1 MFVCRCQ
8 NSASFLI
15 SLMTAPP
22 FRPELAGRMFDRVE
36 EKPRSMRP
44 DICLRIIGEK
54 GTISPTPNDTG
65 GATNRLLAR

>member
-1 MFVCRCQ
+1 
-8 NSASFLI
+8 
-15 SLMTAPP
+15 MTAPP